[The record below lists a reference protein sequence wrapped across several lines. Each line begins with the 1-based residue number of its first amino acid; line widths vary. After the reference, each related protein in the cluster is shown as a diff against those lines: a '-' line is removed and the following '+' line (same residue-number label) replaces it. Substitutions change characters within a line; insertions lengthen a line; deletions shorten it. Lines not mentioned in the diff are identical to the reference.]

1 MTLSPY
7 ENFQTYGILRA
18 SEYTYSKLYS
28 YDYSA
33 GEEEIINTG
42 NKILL
47 AAGVQ
52 VKYLSRILLNIIFF
66 LGKKQC

>member
-1 MTLSPY
+1 LTLSPY
-7 ENFQTYGILRA
+7 ENFQTYGLLRA

-28 YDYSA
+28 YEYSTA
-33 GEEEIINTG
+33 DEEIINTG
-42 NKILL
+42 SKIIL

-52 VKYLSRILLNIIFF
+52 VNPFMVYLDLNISV